1 MFDQRLSASFA
12 STVICATL
20 LLASTAVGQT
30 IWYVDAANCPG
41 PGDGSAGNP
50 FCEIQAAINAAAP
63 SATPPDEIVVADG
76 TSGSRQQESGFRRQD
91 HQAAQRERGPGRVHH
106 RLPGR
111 RPGVLLPQRG
121 NGRCGGS
128 RFHDPKRERRVFQP
142 RRAEWGKRLLLQRLE
157 ADDPELHHQR

>member
-76 TSGSRQQESGFRRQD
+76 TYTVAGNKNLDFGGKIIKLRSASGDPAACIIDCQGDGRGFYF
-91 HQAAQRERGPGRVHH
+91 HNEGWA
-106 RLPGR
+106 
-111 RPGVLLPQRG
+111 
-121 NGRCGGS
+121 NG
-128 RFHDPKRERRVFQP
+128 
-142 RRAEWGKRLLLQRLE
+142 
-157 ADDPELHHQR
+157 